1 MICFNKKSR
10 LYRHSLYFLMTTISI
25 VLQMGS
31 AAQALEVRNAAQITN
46 TPVPTSTSQAEN
58 LCQTPF
64 VLPSEF
70 LNMQKELD
78 SKIRDFSNLPAF
90 AKKADELLSKLITA
104 KSPVIISWMNKRD
117 LQSKSEEDVIREWR
131 KYFAF
136 NFVIAKYP
144 YNETQMD
151 LPIEFL
157 FTSINKLLTKSQFQE
172 KMEALFKKAQL
183 NSIET
188 IKKFKLEKS
197 IETQILNRVQN
208 TKLYWPADLK
218 NSKFKNQALEFFDW
232 GIAYDPIAN
241 EINMGINALKYP
253 NDETYLA
260 VFSHELAHSFDS
272 CRWGAFFK
280 DAWPFEKIGNCLRAE
295 DSADAKRRDDASLDT
310 LIKSG
315 KVSADLAQGL
325 KLNSTC
331 NKTNYP
337 PEGVQADQLPETFA
351 DWFSAE
357 AMSQLPLALNTN
369 LRADLCEEKPLSK
382 GSSYLS
388 NRDRLVKIYF
398 AHPVLNKLILNQ
410 SSKPKTKYCSYF

>member
-1 MICFNKKSR
+1 MICLNKESR
-10 LYRHSLYFLMTTISI
+10 TNQNQLYFFLLILFVTLQIS
-25 VLQMGS
+25 LT
-31 AAQALEVRNAAQITN
+31 AQAIEVHKPSQITI
-46 TPVPTSTSQAEN
+46 TPYPTSTQQVTG

-64 VLPSEF
+64 VLPNEY
-70 LNMQKELD
+70 LNIQNELD
-78 SKIRDFSNLPAF
+78 SKIRDFANLPAF

-104 KSPVIISWMNKRD
+104 KSPVIVSWMNKRD

-157 FTSINKLLTKSQFQE
+157 FTSINKIFAKNQFQA

-188 IKKFKLEKS
+188 LKKYKFTNA
-197 IETQILNRVQN
+197 IETQILSRVQN
-208 TKLYWPADLK
+208 TKLYWAGDLK
-218 NSKFKNQALEFFDW
+218 SSKFKNQPLEFFDW
-232 GIAYDPIAN
+232 GIAYDPTAN

-272 CRWGAFFK
+272 CRWGAFFTGP
-280 DAWPFEKIGNCLRAE
+280 WPFEKVGNCLRAE
-295 DSADAKRRDDASLDT
+295 DGPGAKKRDDSYLDT

-315 KVSADLAQGL
+315 KMNSELAQGL
-325 KLNSTC
+325 KLNPTC

-357 AMSQLPLALNTN
+357 AMSQLPLTSNTN
-369 LRADLCEEKPLSK
+369 LRADLCEEESLNK

-388 NRDRLVKIYF
+388 NRDRLIKIYF
-398 AHPVLNKLILNQ
+398 THPVLKNSILNQ
-410 SSKPKTKYCSYF
+410 SSKSTTKYCSY